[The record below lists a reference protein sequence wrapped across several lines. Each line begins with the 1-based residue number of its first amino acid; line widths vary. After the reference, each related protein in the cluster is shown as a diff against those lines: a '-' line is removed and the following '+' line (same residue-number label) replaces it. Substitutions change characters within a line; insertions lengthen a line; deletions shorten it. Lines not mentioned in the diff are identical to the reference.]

1 MGIDRQFRRNAA
13 HALADHAK
21 SLPHVDLDDALRP
34 GVCHAVYTPREA
46 ARHLDIGLTSLYALL
61 KRGEL
66 NAVKLGSLTKISA
79 ESIEAFIAALPARAR

>member
-1 MGIDRQFRRNAA
+1 MTTLNTVATPKR
-13 HALADHAK
+13 L
-21 SLPHVDLDDALRP
+21 
-34 GVCHAVYTPREA
+34 YTPREA

-66 NAVKLGSLTKISA
+66 NAVKLGSLTKIPA

>member
-1 MGIDRQFRRNAA
+1 MYTN
-13 HALADHAK
+13 
-21 SLPHVDLDDALRP
+21 ALRWSGATSETP
-34 GVCHAVYTPREA
+34 DMTTLNTVATPKRLYTPREA

-66 NAVKLGSLTKISA
+66 NAVKLGSLTKIPA